1 MDGSTFATSD
11 HDRHRSRRAA
21 MSPFFSMASVRRLQ
35 PMIEE
40 RVQAFLKRLSELK
53 GSGVVLRMPVVVNAF
68 SNGQFPCPAQGWKDF
83 EMSIPRL
90 LLTGM
95 QM

>member
-1 MDGSTFATSD
+1 
-11 HDRHRSRRAA
+11 

-53 GSGVVLRMPVVVNAF
+53 GSGVVLRMPVIVNAF
-68 SNGQFPCPAQGWKDF
+68 SNGQFPRPAQGWKDF
-83 EMSIPRL
+83 EMTIPRL